1 MIKSAWLNS
10 YLFFCRKLTNKIVLS
25 RKASKAICPPR
36 QVWAKHKLGPHRCPH
51 TEAKGEGEVSGST
64 ALLLLGPGKASF
76 CQQMSQHGIAGQT
89 EHPPEVSVS
98 VSGTAASQGRFPIKL
113 TLTKNLWKEGTTWLN
128 LSFWT
133 SHAWVS
139 TAGVQKARADAALT
153 ALSPLLGSPASA
165 RSLRC
170 PLLSSFFRL
179 LVTYTMLTQ
188 TNKQNHGFSQKL

>member
-1 MIKSAWLNS
+1 MIKSAWLNY

-36 QVWAKHKLGPHRCPH
+36 QVRAKHKLGPHRCPH

-98 VSGTAASQGRFPIKL
+98 VSGTAASQAYPHKELVERRNH
-113 TLTKNLWKEGTTWLN
+113 LTKSVILN
-128 LSFWT
+128 LT
-133 SHAWVS
+133 C
-139 TAGVQKARADAALT
+139 
-153 ALSPLLGSPASA
+153 LSQYG
-165 RSLRC
+165 RC
-170 PLLSSFFRL
+170 AEGKSRCC
-179 LVTYTMLTQ
+179 TYC
-188 TNKQNHGFSQKL
+188 S